1 MTISWFH
8 APSFGSQASTSSSDG
23 MLTLDLIQEEDAPDG
38 CDKSMRVTVDK
49 SPASSNSTPSPSDPQ
64 RLSPDS
70 ARTSPASAAAS
81 SDFQNKSQSLPRQSD
96 IPWERSGGE
105 ASGGPGAHTPQPG
118 RKLTT
123 AEKSRCASMDEIL
136 SHSEPR
142 GTRRPGMPHCPAS
155 APAASLRP
163 INQLQDLICQKLE
176 RTQELLTEVRAGG
189 EKDGGGG
196 VRAEAERLL
205 EEATSTWGQARD
217 VLEEVK
223 ELRALCKQLDS
234 SVAGT
239 SVNGGLTTSVSAHSS
254 PTTLGG
260 KLKSPQ
266 QTSYRKSLM

>member
-1 MTISWFH
+1 MLS
-8 APSFGSQASTSSSDG
+8 ALLPSLQASTSSSDG
-23 MLTLDLIQEEDAPDG
+23 MLTLDLIQEEDAPDA
-38 CDKSMRVTVDK
+38 CDKSMRITVDK

-70 ARTSPASAAAS
+70 ARTSPASGAAS
-81 SDFQNKSQSLPRQSD
+81 SDSQNKSQSLPRQSD

-105 ASGGPGAHTPQPG
+105 SSGGPGGAHTPQPG
-118 RKLTT
+118 RKLTA

-136 SHSEPR
+136 SHSETR
-142 GTRRPGMPHCPAS
+142 GSRRPGMPHCPAS

-176 RTQELLTEVRAGG
+176 RTQELLTEVRRSG
-189 EKDGGGG
+189 EREGGGSG
-196 VRAEAERLL
+196 SVRAEAERLL

-239 SVNGGLTTSVSAHSS
+239 SANGGLTTSVSAHSS

-266 QTSYRKSLM
+266 QTNYRKSLM

>member
-1 MTISWFH
+1 
-8 APSFGSQASTSSSDG
+8 
-23 MLTLDLIQEEDAPDG
+23 MLTLDLIQEEDAPDA
-38 CDKSMRVTVDK
+38 CDKSMRITLDK

-70 ARTSPASAAAS
+70 ARTSPATGAAS
-81 SDFQNKSQSLPRQSD
+81 SDCQNKSQSLPRQSD
-96 IPWERSGGE
+96 IPWDCSGGE
-105 ASGGPGAHTPQPG
+105 SSGGPGAHTPQPG

-136 SHSEPR
+136 SHSEMR
-142 GTRRPGMPHCPAS
+142 GSHRPAMPHCPAS

-176 RTQELLTEVRAGG
+176 RTQELLTEVRSSG
-189 EKDGGGG
+189 EKDGGGSG
-196 VRAEAERLL
+196 SVRAEAERLL
-205 EEATSTWGQARD
+205 EEATCTWGQARD

-239 SVNGGLTTSVSAHSS
+239 SANGGLTTSVSAHSS

-260 KLKSPQ
+260 GKLKSPQ
-266 QTSYRKSLM
+266 QTNYRKSLM

>member
-1 MTISWFH
+1 
-8 APSFGSQASTSSSDG
+8 
-23 MLTLDLIQEEDAPDG
+23 MLTLDLIQEEDAPDA
-38 CDKSMRVTVDK
+38 CDKSMRITVDK

-70 ARTSPASAAAS
+70 ARTSPASGVAS
-81 SDFQNKSQSLPRQSD
+81 PDAQNKSQSLPRQSD

-105 ASGGPGAHTPQPG
+105 SSGGPGARTPQPG
-118 RKLTT
+118 RKLTA

-136 SHSEPR
+136 SHSETR
-142 GTRRPGMPHCPAS
+142 GSRRPGIPHCPAS
-155 APAASLRP
+155 APAAALRP

-176 RTQELLTEVRAGG
+176 RTQELLTEVRSNG
-189 EKDGGGG
+189 EKDGGGVG
-196 VRAEAERLL
+196 GAASSSTARAEAERLL

-234 SVAGT
+234 SVAGAT
-239 SVNGGLTTSVSAHSS
+239 NSANGGLTTSVSAHSS
-254 PTTLGG
+254 PTTTLGG

-266 QTSYRKSLM
+266 QTNYRKSMM